1 MRLMASEPGAET
13 PIDKYVRFKRD
24 IRLWYKEMDDFGLTK
39 EEQKTLEP
47 YFKSSYGVPPSQEQ
61 LMLMLM
67 DKNICGFS
75 LAESNAARKTVA
87 KKQMDKIPALH
98 EKIVKQASSERL
110 GQYVWK
116 YGAGPQMG
124 YSFSVIHA
132 LAYSFIAMQTL
143 YLATHFNPIYWDT
156 ACLIVNSG
164 SLDDSSTDYVKV
176 AKAIGTI
183 RQANIQMSLVNINK
197 SELGFIPDAENNRIM
212 FGLKGLT
219 NVGEEVIQDII
230 AKRPYQSPKDF
241 LYRVSPKRQIMVS
254 LIKGGAFDEMMDRKL
269 CMAWYIWETCDKK
282 KRLTL
287 QNLPGLIKYKLL
299 PTETEEQK
307 MAKRIYEFNRY
318 LKAVCKVNADFYRPD
333 ERAIAFLNE
342 IDQTELVAE
351 NGLIAAKVWDKKVYQ
366 IWMNVFRDWINADK
380 DQILQNLNELIFLE
394 DWKKYAEGNLSS
406 WEMEALCFYYHE
418 HELTHIN
425 KNRYGLTEF
434 INLPEIPEIERS
446 FTTKDGHQVNIFKLF
461 RIYGTCIAK
470 NKTKSSVTLLT
481 PSGIAEVKFNKNQF
495 AYFDRRI
502 MQTNEDGS
510 RSLLESSWFNRGG
523 KIIVTGY
530 RNGNNFICKTYKDT
544 CSHHLYKINEITR
557 EGDLSLQSQRA
568 SGEDEEESC

>member
-98 EKIVKQASSERL
+98 EKIVKQASSEKL

-176 AKAIGTI
+176 AKAIGSI
-183 RQANIQMSLVNINK
+183 QQADIQMSLVNINK
-197 SELGFIPDAENNRIM
+197 SELGFIPDVENNRIM
-212 FGLKGLT
+212 FGLKGMT
-219 NVGEEVIQDII
+219 NVGEEIIQEII
-230 AKRPYQSPKDF
+230 ANRPYASPKDF
-241 LYRVSPKRQIMVS
+241 VNKINPKRQVMIS

-269 CMAWYIWETCDKK
+269 CMGWYIWETCDKK

-287 QNLPGLIKYKLL
+287 QNMSGLIKHNLL
-299 PTETEEQK
+299 PETKDEEV
-307 MAKRIYEFNRY
+307 MARRIYEFNRY
-318 LKAVCKVNADFYRPD
+318 LKAVCKDTATFYKLD
-333 ERAIAFLNE
+333 ERAIEFLTE
-342 IDQTELVAE
+342 IGQDNLIQSGCELDQK
-351 NGLIAAKVWDKKVYQ
+351 IWDKKVYQ
-366 IWMNVFRDWINADK
+366 PWMDVFRNWISENK
-380 DQILQNLNELIFLE
+380 DEILANLNNQIFLE
-394 DWKKYAEGNLSS
+394 DWNKYAKGNYST
-406 WEMEALCFYYHE
+406 WEMETLCFYYHT
-418 HELTHIN
+418 HELAGIN
-425 KNRYGLTEF
+425 AKLYGLF
-434 INLPEIPEIERS
+434 NFNQLPEEPVVERT
-446 FTTKDGHQVNIFKLF
+446 FNTKDGKQINIFKLYK
-461 RIYGTCIAK
+461 ICGTCIAK
-470 NKTKSSVTLLT
+470 NKAKGTVTLLT
-481 PSGIAEVKFNKNQF
+481 PDGIAEVKFRRE
-495 AYFDRRI
+495 YFSLFDKQISER
-502 MQTNEDGS
+502 QPDGTKKVV
-510 RSLLESSWFNRGG
+510 EKSWFNRGSM
-523 KIIVTGY
+523 IVVQGF
-530 RNGNNFICKTYKDT
+530 RSGSNFIPKKYST
-544 CSHHLYKINEITR
+544 SSGHQLYKIQEVLSNGELILQDAR
-557 EGDLSLQSQRA
+557 HQGDL
-568 SGEDEEESC
+568 EDEA